1 MVIFSGMKLLS
12 LLALPLLSLSV
23 AAVYPTRL
31 VYQDPTG
38 LFIENLAVRASGQLL
53 ITSPIS
59 PTLHS
64 LDPTRTNASLAAVHT
79 FPNCSGLMG
88 IIEYQPDAFALV
100 TATIDLTTRR
110 AAAGSVTVWSIAFSP
125 IFSIPLVRR
134 VAVVS
139 NSSILDGL
147 SIVPGSPHL
156 VLAADPGAGT
166 VWQINMATGAT
177 HLAIQ
182 DPSMAPGAPAPAL
195 GINGL
200 HMKDGFLYYSNSQ
213 ATTFTRMPLGL
224 SASGNMGRAGKT
236 AAQLLS
242 TVEPAGED
250 HQYDDF
256 AFDKQG
262 RAWVATHT
270 GAVTLITQQG
280 DGSFAAQMVA
290 GSLVNAS
297 LFEEPSSAQFGRGS
311 AKQEALLYVST
322 AAGQIIAVDTSAPN
336 SK

>member
-1 MVIFSGMKLLS
+1 MKLLS
-12 LLALPLLSLSV
+12 LLALPLFSLSV
-23 AAVYPTRL
+23 AAVYPTAM
-31 VYQDPTG
+31 VYQDPNG

-64 LDPTRTNASLAAVHT
+64 LDPTRTNASLTAVHT
-79 FPNCSGLMG
+79 FPNCSALMG

-100 TATIDLTTRR
+100 AATIDLTTRR
-110 AAAGSVTVWSIAFSP
+110 AAPGSVTVWSVAFNH
-125 IFSIPLVRR
+125 ILSIPLVRK
-134 VAVVS
+134 VAVTREQEPS
-139 NSSILDGL
+139 GKSTS
-147 SIVPGSPHL
+147 
-156 VLAADPGAGT
+156 
-166 VWQINMATGAT
+166 T

-200 HMKDGFLYYSNSQ
+200 HVRDGFLYYSNSQ
-213 ATTFTRMPLGL
+213 ATTFTRMPLDL
-224 SASGNMGRAGKT
+224 SASGNMGRAGN
-236 AAQLLS
+236 ALVLS
-242 TVEPAGED
+242 TVEPAGDD

-270 GAVTLITQQG
+270 GAVTLITQQE
-280 DGSFAAQMVA
+280 DGSFASEMVA
-290 GSLVNAS
+290 GSLVNATI
-297 LFEEPSSAQFGRGS
+297 FEEPSSAQFGRGS
-311 AKQEALLYVST
+311 AKREALLYVST
-322 AAGQIIAVDTSAPN
+322 AAGQIITVDTSAPD